1 MGITAHVLILA
12 GAAIDHNPLLCVL
25 PLLPPD
31 EWERRYLAPLEA
43 NPSAGTP

>member
-12 GAAIDHNPLLCVL
+12 GAAIDHTPLLCGA
-25 PLLPPD
+25 PLYPPD

-43 NPSAGTP
+43 NQSAGTP